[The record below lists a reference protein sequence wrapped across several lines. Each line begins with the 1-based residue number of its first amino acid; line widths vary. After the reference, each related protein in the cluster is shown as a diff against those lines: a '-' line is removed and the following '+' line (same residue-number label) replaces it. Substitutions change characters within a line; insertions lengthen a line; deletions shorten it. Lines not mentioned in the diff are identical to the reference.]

1 MTGQNRQRKSRKWR
15 ELMDSEF
22 DQIDVCV
29 NCKIREFCDAHPE
42 CMYCEDV
49 MRLAGIIP
57 AEEEE

>member
-1 MTGQNRQRKSRKWR
+1 
-15 ELMDSEF
+15 MDSEF